1 MRGPLTRWLVP
12 RKLRVARIDRIAE
25 MLAMSIIF
33 DYPSIKQERDK
44 DDTVV
49 SAPEKEHKAYLVYCN
64 CRGQDMLSSSCGC
77 FGTPKFYGPDRR

>member
-1 MRGPLTRWLVP
+1 
-12 RKLRVARIDRIAE
+12 
-25 MLAMSIIF
+25 MSIIF

-49 SAPEKEHKAYLVYCN
+49 LALEKEHKAHLVYCN

-77 FGTPKFYGPDRR
+77 FGTPKFYGPDDVDAASGPRSLRSTRRRG

>member
-1 MRGPLTRWLVP
+1 
-12 RKLRVARIDRIAE
+12 
-25 MLAMSIIF
+25 MSIIF

-49 SAPEKEHKAYLVYCN
+49 LAPEKERKAYLVYCN

-77 FGTPKFYGPDRR
+77 FGTPKF